1 MRDFISSL
9 KFLYQNQL
17 IESQNQQFFR
27 KRKKGI
33 RRRKQ
38 SLAY

>member
-17 IESQNQQFFR
+17 IESQNQQYFQRGR
-27 KRKKGI
+27 KVFEEKNNH
-33 RRRKQ
+33 
-38 SLAY
+38 